1 MNPPKRKA
9 MKQLN
14 KIQSAVFLAGGVLMV
29 AGAGCYAFMF
39 MQSVACWIYLVGA
52 VMFAVM
58 QVSQAY
64 EGDNFAVKRLK
75 KIMTMADIFFVLS
88 GVLMVDSAHLFLK
101 DAFSDY
107 TTYINYIYN
116 KWVVL
121 LLVAAILEMY
131 SMHRISSELRKDND
145 GVQKNTKIGGE

>member
-1 MNPPKRKA
+1 MTPPKRKA

>member
-1 MNPPKRKA
+1 MKTPKRKA

-39 MQSVACWIYLVGA
+39 MQSVACWVYLVGA

>member
-1 MNPPKRKA
+1 
-9 MKQLN
+9 
-14 KIQSAVFLAGGVLMV
+14 
-29 AGAGCYAFMF
+29 
-39 MQSVACWIYLVGA
+39 
-52 VMFAVM
+52 MFAVM

>member
-1 MNPPKRKA
+1 

-39 MQSVACWIYLVGA
+39 MQSVACWIYLLGA

-58 QVSQAY
+58 QVGQTY
-64 EGDNFAVKRLK
+64 EGGNFAVKRLK
-75 KIMTMADIFFVLS
+75 KIMTTADIFFVLS

-131 SMHRISSELRKDND
+131 SMHRISSELRKDAD
-145 GVQKNTKIGGE
+145 GVQKNTKNGGE

>member
-1 MNPPKRKA
+1 MKPPKRKA

-39 MQSVACWIYLVGA
+39 MQGVACWIYLVGA

>member
-1 MNPPKRKA
+1 MKTPKRKA

-116 KWVVL
+116 KWVML

>member
-1 MNPPKRKA
+1 MKTPKRKA

>member
-1 MNPPKRKA
+1 MKPPKRKA

>member
-1 MNPPKRKA
+1 MKLPKQKA

-64 EGDNFAVKRLK
+64 EGDNFTVKRLK

-131 SMHRISSELRKDND
+131 SMHRISSELRKGDD
-145 GVQKNTKIGGE
+145 GVQKNTKNGGE